1 MRVGTLAAGS
11 AKHCMAATLRSIQ
24 GVKRCTKSRTA
35 RALTPTGTTISTRP
49 PTCTRAVSRRARALT
64 RTANASPVLRASNSD
79 SCVPC
84 AFIAC
89 DDTRFD
95 AGGGR
100 APLALDPHR
109 QLLLRRLVVGRDDQ
123 GLLDP
128 VARAEHV

>member
-24 GVKRCTKSRTA
+24 GVKRWTKSRTA
-35 RALTPTGTTISTRP
+35 RALTPIGTTISTRP

-64 RTANASPVLRASNSD
+64 RTANASPVLRAWNSD

-84 AFIAC
+84 AFITY

-95 AGGGR
+95 VRGGR
-100 APLALDPHR
+100 ARLALDSHR
-109 QLLLRRLVVGRDDQ
+109 QLFLRRLIFGRDD
-123 GLLDP
+123 
-128 VARAEHV
+128 